1 MNAPLDENLR
11 QALEQASLEDRWT
24 RERGLVYL
32 SGTQA
37 LVRLLMLQRS
47 RDLANGLNTAGFLTG
62 YRGSPL
68 GGVDMTAMRAQAH
81 LERHHVRFSPGVNED
96 LAATAVWGTQQ
107 VNLFPGAK
115 YDGVFAMWYGK
126 GPGVDR
132 CGDVFKHANSAGTSP
147 KGGVLV
153 AAGDDHGAKS
163 STLAHQSDH
172 ILKACLIPVLFPAS
186 IQEYL
191 DLGLHGYAMS
201 RYAGVWVGF
210 KCVTEVVEAS
220 SSVIVDPDRVNIVL
234 PDDFTM
240 PPGGLNIRWPDA
252 PLAQEARLLDYK
264 LYAAL
269 AYCRVNRLN
278 RTEIDSP
285 QARFGIVASGKAYLD
300 TRQALVDL
308 GLDEAACRRVGI
320 RLFKCA
326 MVWPLEAHSIR
337 DFAEGLTEILVVE
350 EKRQVI
356 EYQLKEELFQWIA
369 AGKHVPRVIGKFD
382 EKDGGE
388 WSVPQSNW
396 ILPAADELSPA
407 IVAKAIAA
415 RISKLELP
423 PDVRASIQARLA
435 VIAASERATLQ
446 VQATPQRLPYFCPG
460 CPHNTST
467 RVPEGSR
474 AVAGIGCH
482 YMVVWMD
489 RDTATFTQMGGEG
502 VPWIGQAP
510 FTDERHVF
518 ANLGDGTY
526 FHSGLLAVRAAVAA
540 RVPITY
546 KILYNDAVAMTG
558 GQHVDGQLDV
568 PQLTQQMAAEGVQRI
583 IVVTDEP
590 EKYGARAPFAPGV
603 TIRPREQLDEVQRE
617 LREYAGVS
625 VLVYDQTCAN
635 EKRRRRKRGT
645 LADPPRRVVINELVC
660 EGCGD
665 CSVQSNCLAVEPVDT
680 EFGRKR
686 RINQSS
692 CNKDFSCLNGFCPS
706 FVTIEGGAL
715 RKPRAPQ
722 APAIEVPEPDVA
734 PLPSGRS
741 YGIVITGVGG
751 TGVVTIGQLIGTAAH
766 LEGRGVSVL
775 DMAGLAQKG
784 GAVYS
789 HVRLAQTPGDLY
801 ATRIATGEADLL
813 LGCDLIVSAGQEAL
827 SKIRSGRT
835 RALINTA
842 DSPTAEF
849 VRNPDWHSHS
859 SELEQSI
866 RAAIGQD
873 ADFVA
878 IDANLFA
885 TALIG
890 DAIYTN
896 PFLLGY
902 AWQRGW
908 LPVRRESLVRAIEL
922 NGTAVAANQRA
933 FEWGRAA
940 AFDPEPVRRAV
951 FPAQVIEFKRGSGSL
966 AELTARRVEFLTDY
980 QSAAYARRYA
990 ELVERVR
997 RVESERLNGATQ
1009 LTEAVARFY
1018 FKLLAYK
1025 DEYEVARLHANPDF
1039 HRKLAEQFEGPY
1051 QLNYYLAP
1059 PLIARRD
1066 PRSGV
1071 PRKRRF
1077 GPWVGKAFAR
1087 LARFKFLRG
1096 TIFDP
1101 FGYTRER
1108 RTERA
1113 LIREY
1118 EAMIDEVLPR
1128 LDARNQALAVE
1139 LAWLPE
1145 HIRGFGHVKA
1155 ANIGTARQQREQ
1167 LLEQLRGHGQ
1177 GRVIPIRPRAA

>member
-1 MNAPLDENLR
+1 MNAPLDHSLQR
-11 QALEQASLEDRWT
+11 ALEQATLEDKWT
-24 RERGLVYL
+24 RDQGRIYL

-37 LVRLLMLQRS
+37 LVRLMMLQRQ

-68 GGVDMTAMRAQAH
+68 GGVDMTAVRAREH
-81 LERHHVRFSPGVNED
+81 LERHHVRFQPGVNED

-107 VNLFPGAK
+107 VNLFAGAK
-115 YDGVFAMWYGK
+115 YDGVFGMWYGK

-132 CGDVFKHANSAGTSP
+132 CGDVFKHANAAGTSP

-153 AAGDDHGAKS
+153 AVGDDHGAKS

-210 KCVTEVVEAS
+210 KCVTEAVEAS
-220 SSVIVDPDRVNIVL
+220 SSVVVDPDRVRIQL
-234 PDDFTM
+234 PEDFAM
-240 PPGGLNIRWPDA
+240 PPEGLNIRWPDT

-269 AYCRVNRLN
+269 AYCRHNRLN

-285 QARFGIVASGKAYLD
+285 DARFGIVASGKAYLD
-300 TRQALVDL
+300 TRQALMDL
-308 GLDEAACRRVGI
+308 GLDDQTCRRVGI

-326 MVWPLEAHSIR
+326 MVWPLEAQSIR
-337 DFAEGLTEILVVE
+337 DFADGLTEILVIE

-369 AGKHVPRVIGKFD
+369 AGKRVPRVIGKFD
-382 EKDGGE
+382 ERDGGE
-388 WSVPQSNW
+388 WAVLRGNW
-396 ILPAADELSPA
+396 ILPAADEFSPA

-415 RISKLELP
+415 RIGKLELP
-423 PDVRASIQARLA
+423 QDVRAGMQARLA
-435 VIAASERATLQ
+435 IIAAAERAALQ
-446 VQATPQRLPYFCPG
+446 VEPTPQRLPYFCSG

-489 RDTATFTQMGGEG
+489 RETSTFTQMGGEG

-510 FTDERHVF
+510 FTNERHIF

-526 FHSGLLAVRAAVAA
+526 FHSGVLAIRAAVAA
-540 RVPITY
+540 KVPITY

-558 GQHVDGQLDV
+558 GQHVDGVLDV
-568 PQLTQQMAAEGVQRI
+568 PRLTRQVAAEGVER
-583 IVVTDEP
+583 IVVVSEEP
-590 EKYGARAPFAPGV
+590 DSYGPNAAFAHGV
-603 TIRPREQLDEVQRE
+603 TIRPRAELDAVQRE
-617 LREYAGVS
+617 LREYPGVS

-645 LADPPRRVVINELVC
+645 AVDPARRVVINELVC

-665 CSVQSNCLAVEPVDT
+665 CSVQSNCLSVEPTET

-706 FVTIEGGAL
+706 FVTVEGGAL
-715 RKPRAPQ
+715 RKPRAAETAPPQ
-722 APAIEVPEPDVA
+722 APQPEIA
-734 PLPSGRS
+734 PLAPGKS

-751 TGVVTIGQLIGTAAH
+751 TGVVTVGQLIGTAAH

-789 HVRLAQTPGDLY
+789 HVRLAPGADDLF
-801 ATRIATGEADLL
+801 ATRIATGEADLV
-813 LGCDLIVSAGQEAL
+813 LGCDLIVSAGHETL
-827 SKIRSGRT
+827 SKIRPGRT
-835 RALINTA
+835 HAVINTA
-842 DSPTAEF
+842 ESPTAEF
-849 VRNPDWHSHS
+849 VRDPDWQCRATD
-859 SELEQSI
+859 LERRI
-866 RAAIGQD
+866 GEAIGHEADCALVD
-873 ADFVA
+873 AQA
-878 IDANLFA
+878 LA
-885 TALIG
+885 TALMG
-890 DAIYTN
+890 DAIFTN
-896 PFLLGY
+896 PFMLGF

-908 LPVRRESLVRAIEL
+908 LPVRHESLMRAIEL
-922 NGTAVAANQRA
+922 NGAAVQSNQRA
-933 FEWGRAA
+933 FAWGRAA
-940 AFDPEPVRRAV
+940 AHDVASVRRAA
-951 FPAQVIEFKRGSGSL
+951 FPAQVIEFKRASDSL
-966 AELTARRVEFLTDY
+966 AELTSRRVDFLTAY
-980 QSAAYARRYA
+980 QNAAYARRYA

-997 RVESERLNGATQ
+997 RVESDRLNGSTRLA
-1009 LTEAVARFY
+1009 EAVARYY

-1025 DEYEVARLHANPDF
+1025 DEYEVARLHADAGF
-1039 HRKLAEQFEGPY
+1039 RDSLAAQFEGSY
-1051 QLNYYLAP
+1051 RLNYHLAP

-1066 PRSGV
+1066 PHTGI
-1071 PRKRRF
+1071 PRKQQF
-1077 GPWVGKAFAR
+1077 GAWLGAVFPL

-1096 TIFDP
+1096 TPLDP
-1101 FGYTRER
+1101 FGYSLDR

-1113 LIREY
+1113 LVAQY
-1118 EAMIDEVLPR
+1118 EALIDEVLTR
-1128 LDARNQALAVE
+1128 LDAGNHALVIE
-1139 LAWLPE
+1139 LASLPE
-1145 HIRGFGHVKA
+1145 HMRGFGHVKEA
-1155 ANIGTARQQREQ
+1155 SVQTAREQQAR
-1167 LLEQLRGHGQ
+1167 LLARLRGHQ
-1177 GRVIPIRPRAA
+1177 EARVIPIHPRAA